1 MAPASWLSSFPKL
14 NFRTYD
20 LDGYA
25 QHRCVSVESGASV
38 SGRRSDAARSTPDIP
53 FPEEPLNRAD
63 ECRHHG
69 SFRGI
74 RRLVDQAIHQALD
87 ARAEPVPWGAPGPG
101 VIVAAPLDRRG
112 GEGRGIP
119 IPGPLGPDARSTVPR
134 DGAGDPAARHNP
146 EQGGAGENRPRMT
159 LDVTLP
165 SHGFTPLSTQR
176 LHRLGDVPASRVH
189 LPMQTVTSMLLGGV
203 EYASG
208 EARARASHTSG
219 WRPHDILTTRGQPR
233 ASSTANTA

>member
-1 MAPASWLSSFPKL
+1 M
-14 NFRTYD
+14 
-20 LDGYA
+20 
-25 QHRCVSVESGASV
+25 
-38 SGRRSDAARSTPDIP
+38 GRARP
-53 FPEEPLNRAD
+53 
-63 ECRHHG
+63 
-69 SFRGI
+69 
-74 RRLVDQAIHQALD
+74 RRL
-87 ARAEPVPWGAPGPG
+87 
-101 VIVAAPLDRRG
+101 VAAPLDRRG

-219 WRPHDILTTRGQPR
+219 WRPHDTLTTRGQPR
-233 ASSTANTA
+233 ALQPRIPHEAEDAGMAPWTELTPNPGVRSGPRSAKPASGQPPRQCRRGSATQAAAGKGPDALYKPPAETATDDPG